1 MKQSMRWYRSACQ
14 NSRAWQVQ
22 EGQIDEI
29 IIGDDGHVWLM
40 ADLWGRGDN
49 QCVTGLVQHGDRGDN
64 QYDWSLDNLD
74 VRDTDLEV
82 MEA

>member
-1 MKQSMRWYRSACQ
+1 MNWYRSACQ

-22 EGQIDEI
+22 EGCTDEI
-29 IIGDDGHVWLM
+29 LIGDDGHLWLM

-64 QYDWSLDNLD
+64 QFDWSLNDLD
-74 VRDTDLEV
+74 VCNIDLEV
-82 MEA
+82 IET